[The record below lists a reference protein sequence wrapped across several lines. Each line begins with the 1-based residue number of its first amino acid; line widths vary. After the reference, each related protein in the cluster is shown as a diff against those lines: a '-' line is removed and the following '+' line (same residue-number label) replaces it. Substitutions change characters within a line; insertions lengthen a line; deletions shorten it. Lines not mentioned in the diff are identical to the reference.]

1 MIARANGLSA
11 LQPLRMAVCLAAGAC
26 AFRLAPVAALGAD
39 EGRITAVS
47 ARTSN
52 DYVRVRLTDGTY
64 QTETYTFGNG
74 GRLAGP
80 VRDDTIDKLT
90 FEDVA
95 KTIVEPLAKRKY
107 VPQADHDPNKTDFLI
122 MVYWGTT
129 NGTEDTSGSAPYE
142 ALQSSQ
148 KSSLKAP
155 PPPPPSVG
163 SRGGPSA
170 GGGAASAI
178 LPSQADS
185 MTGEMATVAAMEEQ
199 REQADMRNAQL
210 LGYDSELAQTGRTEI
225 STFKLRRDDLMSEIE
240 QNRYFVVLMAYDF
253 QALWKQK
260 KHRLVWVTRMSVRE
274 RGGDFAKI
282 LPSMVAYSS
291 QFFGQDTNGLL
302 RRPLPEGR
310 VEIGEPKSLGVVPEK

>member
-11 LQPLRMAVCLAAGAC
+11 SHPLRAAVCLLAGA
-26 AFRLAPVAALGAD
+26 AALRLAPAAALGAD
-39 EGRITAVS
+39 EDRITAVS

-52 DYVRVRLTDGTY
+52 DYVRVRLADGTY
-64 QTETYTFGNG
+64 QTETYTFGDG

-80 VRDDTIDKLT
+80 VRDDTIDKLN

-107 VPQADHDPNKTDFLI
+107 VPQTDHDPNKTDFLI

-129 NGTEDTSGSAPYE
+129 TGTEDTSGSAPYE
-142 ALQSSQ
+142 NLQGSQ
-148 KSSLKAP
+148 KSSLRAP
-155 PPPPPSVG
+155 PPPPPSMA
-163 SRGGPSA
+163 SHGGPSG
-170 GGGAASAI
+170 GGGAAAAI
-178 LPSQADS
+178 LPSQSDG
-185 MTGEMATVAAMEEQ
+185 MTGELATVAALEEQ
-199 REQADMRNAQL
+199 RELADMRNAQL

-274 RGGDFAKI
+274 RGGDFARI
-282 LPSMVAYSS
+282 LPSMVGYSS
-291 QFFGQDTNGLL
+291 QFFGQDTNGLV

-310 VEIGEPKSLGVVPEK
+310 VDIGEPKSLGVVPEK